1 MEIYAWEVQVKP
13 RKYEVGA
20 TVKLLLMGS
29 YENQAIPL
37 GNGRRTK
44 NPPSLG
50 VGTCQKSISLIFF
63 FITLFFFDAVPL
75 FAQVGMSS
83 SLTAEQVYGE
93 DIRTS
98 SFMELAAWCRSLGLS
113 EGGTKEELARRLHA
127 YYNLSESTPEGDSD
141 AKLIVIESARTTEYF
156 SLDVVDEDYARLRGG
171 VTISLRDGDTVHRIS
186 AGEILY
192 NRTRNIMTASGGV
205 EYIKELGDTIETFKG
220 ESITVD
226 MDNWSS
232 VFMDGLTEKSM
243 SDSVSV
249 YQFAGTVISRSDE
262 EVTIMNDAIISNAK
276 NPEAYWSLNAS
287 KLWLLPGSDWAIF
300 NAVLKVGEIPVLWI
314 PGFYFPADEVVF
326 HPVIGY
332 RSRWGNF
339 AQTTTYIW
347 GRPKASS
354 SNESSISKIMGSG
367 QDMERVQEG
376 LFLRSTGKKAIDPND
391 KRLSVLFDAYANLGF
406 YAGTELVLPKSKNGL
421 FNGMDLSAG
430 IGFTRNVYKVSY
442 GYSPF
447 AQYDGSSEWN
457 KSYFFST
464 ELPFRYRLD
473 TKGSFS
479 FSKYGTLSWAF
490 PFYSDAY
497 VNYDFT
503 DRSEIMDW
511 VQMLKGNPEE
521 STTVSST
528 TIGEHSWRLNGSL
541 TPQVSALSPF
551 VSSLSLSSISSSI
564 IFKPRNSLKQNS
576 VSPERIFFFPDKF
589 TLYSISGA
597 VSGTPLTLGI
607 SSSSAT
613 NTSAEPETDPRLAT
627 IRPPW
632 ETPTAESKNA
642 ATSTPQGLDLSPP
655 ALSQRFNLPK
665 SGGPKF
671 ALDYEIRPSFVS
683 ETQFRSSQ
691 TNWPEKED
699 IDWSEL
705 SSTFSRATATGSIG
719 LTLSQPETSLYSSI
733 FRVSTSATKEEYTY
747 INEESEEFDTQDK
760 IDTANLRRYNASFV
774 TLNYDWTSTLKP
786 FFRSDVWGATTFQY
800 AVKGLLGKNAFNGTA
815 TDPSWE
821 WKAGEWTKDDL
832 TANTVSANLAASVL
846 DKNQNL
852 TLSAILPPEDWN
864 FSANAIFRI
873 WRTETNLRGS
883 LTEEKINPFYITETL
898 KLGASDQI
906 KFEQQITWDP
916 ELEEYT
922 NLATSFT
929 WGGFAASFAASR
941 SKSYD
946 FNPSIGWVLSSDEE
960 KLNPSSLK
968 FSYNQT
974 LKKTEFWD
982 KQLSFSIGINS
993 SLNFDLQ
1000 RYTYS
1005 SLNFGFSFTL
1015 GISKFLDIELS
1026 STSSN
1031 SVIYRYFQEL
1041 DLPLFPLDI
1050 GDAQGETNF
1059 FIDLFNSFRFDDE
1072 SLRRSS
1078 GFKLKSFKLKLIHHL
1093 GDWDASLGITLTPYL
1108 DTNTKYYK
1116 FNNEISFLVQWIPI
1130 TEIKTE
1136 LAMNKDVWTM
1146 K

>member
-1 MEIYAWEVQVKP
+1 M
-13 RKYEVGA
+13 
-20 TVKLLLMGS
+20 
-29 YENQAIPL
+29 
-37 GNGRRTK
+37 
-44 NPPSLG
+44 
-50 VGTCQKSISLIFF
+50 GTCQKPIPLILF
-63 FITLFFFDAVPL
+63 FIMLFFFSAASLP
-75 FAQVGMSS
+75 AQVGTGSP
-83 SLTAEQVYGE
+83 LTAEQVYGE

-113 EGGTKEELARRLHA
+113 EGGTKEELARRLRA
-127 YYNLSESTPEGDSD
+127 YYNLSESTPEGGSD

-171 VTISLRDGDTVHRIS
+171 VIISLRDGDAVHRIS

-205 EYIKELGDTIETFKG
+205 EYTKESGDTIEVFKG
-220 ESITVD
+220 ETITVD
-226 MDNWSS
+226 LDNWSS

-243 SDSVSV
+243 SDSVSA

-339 AQTTTYIW
+339 VQTTTYIW
-347 GRPKASS
+347 GRPKVSDSS
-354 SNESSISKIMGSG
+354 ESSISKIMGSG
-367 QDMERVQEG
+367 QNMERVREG
-376 LFLRSTGKKAIDPND
+376 LFLRSTGKKAVDPNG

-406 YAGTELVLPKSKNGL
+406 YAGTELLLPKSKNGI

-430 IGFTRNVYKVSY
+430 IGFTRNVYQVSY

-447 AQYDGSSEWN
+447 AEYDGSSEWN
-457 KSYFFST
+457 KSRFFST

-473 TKGSFS
+473 TKGSLS
-479 FSKYGTLSWAF
+479 FNKYGTFSWAF

-497 VNYDFT
+497 VNNDFM

-521 STTVSST
+521 STTVSSS
-528 TIGEHSWRLNGSL
+528 TIGEHSWRLNGSF

-551 VSSLSLSSISSSI
+551 VSSLSFSSISSFI
-564 IFKPRNSLKQNS
+564 TFKPRTSSLIKEP
-576 VSPERIFFFPDKF
+576 SPERIFFYPDKF
-589 TLYSISGA
+589 TLYSISGV
-597 VSGTPLTLGI
+597 VSGTPLTLGA
-607 SSSSAT
+607 STSPAT
-613 NTSAEPETDPRLAT
+613 NTSTELAADPRMAT

-632 ETPTAESKNA
+632 ETPTAESRNA
-642 ATSTPQGLDLSPP
+642 ATSASPGIDLSPP
-655 ALSQRFNLPK
+655 ALSQRFDLPK

-671 ALDYEIRPSFVS
+671 AFDYEVRPSFVS

-691 TNWPEKED
+691 LNWREKED

-705 SSTFSRATATGSIG
+705 SSTLSRATATGSIG
-719 LTLSQPETSLYSSI
+719 LTLSQPETSLYSSV
-733 FRVSTSATKEEYTY
+733 FRVATSATQEEYTY
-747 INEESEEFDTQDK
+747 INEEAEEFNTQDK
-760 IDTANLRRYNASFV
+760 IDTANLRRYNASFI

-786 FFRSDVWGATTFQY
+786 FFRSDIWGATSFQY
-800 AVKGLLGKNAFNGTA
+800 AVKGLLGKNVFNGTA

-832 TANTVSANLAASVL
+832 TANTLSANLAASIL

-852 TLSAILPPEDWN
+852 TLSAVLPPEDWN
-864 FSANAIFRI
+864 LAANAIFRI

-898 KLGASDQI
+898 KLGATDQI

-916 ELEEYT
+916 ELNEYT

-929 WGGFAASFAASR
+929 WGGFVASFAASR

-946 FNPSIGWVLSSDEE
+946 FQPSIGWVLLSDEE
-960 KLNPSSLK
+960 RLNPSSLR
-968 FSYNQT
+968 FSYNRT
-974 LKKTEFWD
+974 LKKIELWD
-982 KQLSFSIGINS
+982 KRLSFSIGTNS
-993 SLNFDLQ
+993 SLSFDLQ

-1015 GISKFLDIELS
+1015 GINKFLDIELS

-1031 SVIYRYFQEL
+1031 SVIYRYVQGL
-1041 DLPLFPLDI
+1041 NIPLFPLDI
-1050 GDAQGETNF
+1050 GDAPGETNF
-1059 FIDLFNSFRFDDE
+1059 FTDLFNSFRFDDE
-1072 SLRRSS
+1072 TLRRNS

-1093 GDWDASLGITLTPYL
+1093 GDWDASLGMTLSPYL
-1108 DTNTKYYK
+1108 DRTGSFPVYK

-1130 TEIKTE
+1130 TEIKSE

>member
-1 MEIYAWEVQVKP
+1 MLPFPAVLYKP
-13 RKYEVGA
+13 
-20 TVKLLLMGS
+20 
-29 YENQAIPL
+29 IPL
-37 GNGRRTK
+37 I
-44 NPPSLG
+44 L
-50 VGTCQKSISLIFF
+50 F
-63 FITLFFFDAVPL
+63 FITLFFFGTVPL
-75 FAQVGMSS
+75 SAQVGTGS

-113 EGGTKEELARRLHA
+113 EGGTKEELARRLRA
-127 YYNLSESTPEGDSD
+127 YYNLSESTPEESSD

-205 EYIKELGDTIETFKG
+205 EYIKESGDTVETFKG

-339 AQTTTYIW
+339 VQTTTYIL

-354 SNESSISKIMGSG
+354 SSESSISKIMGSG
-367 QDMERVQEG
+367 QNMEKVREG
-376 LFLRSTGKKAIDPND
+376 LFLRSTGKKAVDSND

-421 FNGMDLSAG
+421 FNGMDLSVG
-430 IGFTRNVYKVSY
+430 IGFTRNVYEVSY

-447 AQYDGSSEWN
+447 AEYDGSSEWN
-457 KSYFFST
+457 KSRFFST

-473 TKGSFS
+473 TKGSLS
-479 FSKYGTLSWAF
+479 FSKYGTFSWAF

-497 VNYDFT
+497 VNNDFM

-511 VQMLKGNPEE
+511 VQMLRGNPEE
-521 STTVSST
+521 SAAVSNS

-541 TPQVSALSPF
+541 TPQVSVLSPF
-551 VSSLSLSSISSSI
+551 VSRFSLSSISSFI
-564 IFKPRNSLKQNS
+564 TFKPRTSSQANV
-576 VSPERIFFFPDKF
+576 VSPERIFFYPDKF
-589 TLYSISGA
+589 TLYSISGL
-597 VSGTPLTLGI
+597 VSGTPLTLSA
-607 SSSSAT
+607 SSSAAT
-613 NTSAEPETDPRLAT
+613 NTSAETEPETDPRLAT

-632 ETPTAESKNA
+632 ETPTAESKSA
-642 ATSTPQGLDLSPP
+642 VTSASQGIDLNPP
-655 ALSQRFNLPK
+655 ALTQRFDLPK

-671 ALDYEIRPSFVS
+671 AFDYELRPSFVS

-691 TNWPEKED
+691 ANWPERKD

-705 SSTFSRATATGSIG
+705 SSTLSRATATGSIG
-719 LTLSQPETSLYSSI
+719 FTLSQPETSLYSSAL
-733 FRVSTSATKEEYTY
+733 RVSTNATQEEYTY
-747 INEESEEFDTQDK
+747 INEEAEEFDTQNE

-786 FFRSDVWGATTFQY
+786 FFNNDIWGATTFQY
-800 AVKGLLGKNAFNGTA
+800 ALKGLLGKNVFNGTA

-821 WKAGEWTKDDL
+821 WKNGEWTKDDL
-832 TANTVSANLAASVL
+832 TANTLTANLAASVR

-864 FSANAIFRI
+864 LSANAIFRI
-873 WRTETNLRGS
+873 WRTETNLKGS
-883 LTEEKINPFYITETL
+883 LTEEKINPFYITETF
-898 KLGASDQI
+898 KFGATDQI
-906 KFEQQITWDP
+906 RLEQQITWDP

-922 NLATSFT
+922 SLASSFT
-929 WGGFAASFAASR
+929 WGNFAASFAASR

-946 FNPSIGWVLSSDEE
+946 FNPSIGWLLSTDEE
-960 KLNPSSLK
+960 RLNPNSLR

-974 LKKTEFWD
+974 SKKTELWD
-982 KQLSFSIGINS
+982 KWFSFSIGVNS

-1005 SLNFGFSFTL
+1005 SLSFGFNFTL
-1015 GISKFLDIELS
+1015 SISKFLDIELS

-1031 SVIYRYFQEL
+1031 SVVYRYFQGL

-1050 GDAQGETNF
+1050 GNVPGETNF
-1059 FIDLFNSFRFDDE
+1059 FIDLFNSFRFDDD

-1093 GDWDASLGITLTPYL
+1093 GDWDASLGMTLSPYL
-1108 DTNTKYYK
+1108 DETGRSPVYK

-1130 TEIKTE
+1130 TEIKSE
-1136 LAMNKDVWTM
+1136 LAMKKDVWTM